1 MLRIVTHT
9 SIKHKLR
16 IVILCTCSF
25 VLILSSAA
33 FIYHESLTFKD
44 SMIEQLSTLAHVI
57 GNNITASLTFG
68 DAQAAS
74 ETLAALRAKSHV
86 RIATIY
92 SDDAMPFARY
102 IADEK
107 QSKQLSLAAQQVW
120 RTHKALA
127 RLHQIQHYVINNYLH
142 FFRPIYLDGEQLGV
156 IYLGA
161 DFSEF
166 YTSLRRYIAIVI
178 SVLST
183 SLALGLLISSRL
195 QSLITKPILALT
207 RTMQQITESQD
218 YTMRATQQS
227 HDEVG
232 KLVVG
237 FNGMLTQ
244 LQNREVELNRHR
256 QNLEELVAERTN
268 ELSQAKEAAE
278 AASQAKSQFLA
289 NMSHELRT
297 PISGVLGMTQLMLS
311 THLTEEQRNFA
322 DAARRSG
329 EDLLDL
335 INDILDFSKIEA
347 GQLELDSVDFDLSET
362 IEEIVNLQAVQ
373 AHQRGLELLYVIDR
387 DAPHVVCGDPT
398 RLRQILTNL
407 LSNAIK
413 FTEQG
418 EVALEVTLQAQT
430 EATTDV
436 YFAVR
441 DTGIGI
447 ASEAQARIFESFAQA
462 DGSTT
467 RHYGGTGLGLAIV
480 RQLVEAFGGELGVES
495 APGNGST
502 FWFTAPFKRAA
513 QPSTPV
519 TLSRN
524 LQGVQVLIVDDNDT
538 NRRIL
543 HQQVAVW
550 GMAPESVD
558 SGLRALERLRAAHA
572 QGAPY
577 EVAILDMLMPELD
590 GIALARLIKADS
602 DLAPVHLIM
611 LTSLGRY
618 GDAGDA
624 EEAGIEC
631 YVTKPVRPSQL
642 YDCLAAMVN
651 GAPATAAT
659 PAPSPNRSLEG
670 LTGRILLV
678 EDNAVNQQVA
688 RSLLKA
694 LGCPVEVANNGQE
707 ALQAIELAAYDMVL
721 MDCQMPEMDGLT
733 ATRLIRERER
743 DNPGAARH
751 VPIIALTAN
760 AFDSDREACL
770 AAGMDDYLSKPY
782 NLGQL
787 RAILN
792 RWLPRREPTQ
802 DCQDDAFP
810 PLPEPTGDQTPTLD
824 PTALAAIETLP
835 DGAVSLT
842 KMLRRYLDSTPTLMA
857 QLRQGLERNDHAAI
871 RLAAHTLKGSSAT
884 VGAQRLAAL
893 SQEIEAWAN
902 SPQSSPLPS
911 QLPLEAEWSAVR
923 ALFRSQLEE
932 AQGLASAASAD
943 GNTPPAE
950 ATTSGDTLLIVDDEP
965 TNLEMYQAVLGAV
978 GYRMMTA
985 TSGREALDMIAREP
999 PDLLLLDLVMP
1010 EMDGFEVCKQLQAAS
1025 LESRLPIIALTAL
1038 HEATDYVRALDCGVE
1053 EFLHKPAPASVLQAS
1068 VRNALRRKHA
1078 EDALQEAK
1086 SAAETANQAKSD
1098 FLANMS
1104 HELRSPLHRI
1114 LSFAALGLER
1124 AASGSLERLDRY
1136 FRNIQGS
1143 GEILLSLVDDLL
1155 DLTKLE
1161 AGKMTFDFQR
1171 VDLRELLSM
1180 VADEFSPL
1188 LTERS
1193 LTLSYEAPAVSFS
1206 ERVDPQRLSQVLRNL
1221 LSNAVKFSPPGG
1233 TITLGLSRHD
1243 SDIRI
1248 TVEDEGVGIP
1258 PEELD
1263 SVFDKFVQS
1272 TATRTN
1278 AGGTGLGLPIC
1289 REIMAAHCGLIWAE
1303 AAPGGGARLTCELPQ
1318 SSPQTAAHRQAVDPK
1333 RCETTEALAKPMEDI
1348 DERA

>member
-1 MLRIVTHT
+1 MERGLYV
-9 SIKHKLR
+9 
-16 IVILCTCSF
+16 
-25 VLILSSAA
+25 
-33 FIYHESLTFKD
+33 
-44 SMIEQLSTLAHVI
+44 
-57 GNNITASLTFG
+57 
-68 DAQAAS
+68 
-74 ETLAALRAKSHV
+74 TLAAKPVDRIRRRSTAAV
-86 RIATIY
+86 RMSNDLI
-92 SDDAMPFARY
+92 
-102 IADEK
+102 
-107 QSKQLSLAAQQVW
+107 QQLKTA
-120 RTHKALA
+120 
-127 RLHQIQHYVINNYLH
+127 
-142 FFRPIYLDGEQLGV
+142 
-156 IYLGA
+156 
-161 DFSEF
+161 
-166 YTSLRRYIAIVI
+166 
-178 SVLST
+178 
-183 SLALGLLISSRL
+183 
-195 QSLITKPILALT
+195 
-207 RTMQQITESQD
+207 
-218 YTMRATQQS
+218 
-227 HDEVG
+227 
-232 KLVVG
+232 
-237 FNGMLTQ
+237 
-244 LQNREVELNRHR
+244 REVADTAN
-256 QNLEELVAERTN
+256 QT
-268 ELSQAKEAAE
+268 
-278 AASQAKSQFLA
+278 KSILLA
-289 NMSHELRT
+289 NMSHEIRT
-297 PISGVLGMTQLMLS
+297 PMNGVLGMLDLLKDS
-311 THLTEEQRNFA
+311 ELTEQQSHFMKMAYQSVET
-322 DAARRSG
+322 
-329 EDLLDL
+329 LLDL

-373 AHQRGLELLYVIDR
+373 AHQRGIELLCVIDR
-387 DAPHVVCGDPT
+387 GAPHMVCGDPT
-398 RLRQILTNL
+398 RLRQVLTNL

-430 EATTDV
+430 EATTAV

-447 ASEAQARIFESFAQA
+447 APEAQERIFDSFAQA
-462 DGSTT
+462 DGSTI

-480 RQLVEAFGGELGVES
+480 RQLVEAFGGEIGVES
-495 APGNGST
+495 TPGNGST
-502 FWFTAPFKRAA
+502 FWFTAHFKRAT
-513 QPSTPV
+513 QPSPPA
-519 TLSRN
+519 TLQRN
-524 LQGVQVLIVDDNDT
+524 LQGVRVLIVDDNDA

-543 HQQVAVW
+543 HQQVVAW
-550 GMAPESVD
+550 GMTPESVD
-558 SGLRALERLRAAHA
+558 SGPRALERLRAAHA

-577 EVAILDMLMPELD
+577 EVAILDMLMPEMN

-602 DLAPVHLIM
+602 DLAQVRLIM

-624 EEAGIEC
+624 EEAGIEG

-642 YDCLAAMVN
+642 YDCLAAMIN
-651 GAPATAAT
+651 GAGATAAP
-659 PAPSPNRSLEG
+659 PAPSPPSRLEG

-678 EDNAVNQQVA
+678 EDNPVNQQVA
-688 RSLLKA
+688 RSMLKA
-694 LGCPVEVANNGQE
+694 LGCPAEVANNGQE
-707 ALQAIELAAYDMVL
+707 ALQALDLAAYDVVL

-733 ATRLIRERER
+733 VTRIIRERESENR
-743 DNPGAARH
+743 GAARH

-760 AFDSDREACL
+760 AFESDREACL

-782 NLGQL
+782 DLKQL
-787 RAILN
+787 REMLG
-792 RWLPRREPTQ
+792 RWLPRREAAQ
-802 DCQDDAFP
+802 DRQDDAFP
-810 PLPEPTGDQTPTLD
+810 LLPEPPGDQTPTLD

-857 QLRQGLERNDHAAI
+857 QLHQGLERNDHAAI

-902 SPQSSPLPS
+902 SPQSYPLPS
-911 QLPLEAEWSAVR
+911 LRFLEAEWSAVR
-923 ALFRSQLEE
+923 AVFRAQLEG
-932 AQGLASAASAD
+932 AQGLASAASA
-943 GNTPPAE
+943 GGASPSAE
-950 ATTSGDTLLIVDDEP
+950 AASSGETLLIVDDEP

-978 GYRMMTA
+978 GYRIMTA
-985 TSGREALDMIAREP
+985 ASGREALAMITREP

-1010 EMDGFEVCKQLQAAS
+1010 EMDGFEVCNQLQGAS

-1053 EFLHKPAPASVLQAS
+1053 EFLQKPAPASVLQAS

-1078 EDALQEAK
+1078 EDALQDAK

-1124 AASGSLERLDRY
+1124 TSSGSLERLDRY

-1143 GEILLSLVDDLL
+1143 GELLLSLVDDLL

-1161 AGKMTFDFQR
+1161 SGKMIFDFQL
-1171 VDLRELLSM
+1171 VDLRELLTT

-1193 LTLSYEAPAVSFS
+1193 LTLRYEASAASLL

-1243 SDIRI
+1243 SGVRI
-1248 TVEDEGVGIP
+1248 TVEDQGVGIP
-1258 PEELD
+1258 PEEFE

-1289 REIMAAHCGLIWAE
+1289 REIMAAHRGRIWAE
-1303 AAPGGGARLTCELPQ
+1303 TTPCGGARLTCELPQ
-1318 SSPQTAAHRQAVDPK
+1318 SSPQTAAHGQAADPK
-1333 RCETTEALAKPMEDI
+1333 GCETAEALANPMEDI